1 MSTSTTY
8 RNKMFRGTLRMPG
21 ILAEL
26 AVGANPTVCSEI
38 RNHASQLRTQI
49 EAQKDRYRTEILDL
63 FDRDYGCGCSD

>member
-1 MSTSTTY
+1 MI
-8 RNKMFRGTLRMPG
+8 RMAG

-49 EAQKDRYRTEILDL
+49 EAQKDSISNGNL
-63 FDRDYGCGCSD
+63 GSI